1 MSCNDL
7 YHYSVVVEEVF
18 EMKLKKGKKPLKKAK
33 DLPNPG
39 SEMVNKEALGTQG
52 SPEPDDGKVDY
63 GGLPAIDLKKNL
75 GCG

>member
-7 YHYSVVVEEVF
+7 YHYSVIDREVF

-33 DLPNPG
+33 GMSHLEIKQ
-39 SEMVNKEALGTQG
+39 SREEALRTQATLL
-52 SPEPDDGKVDY
+52 PDDDHVDY
-63 GGLPAIDLKKNL
+63 GGMPAIDLKKNL